1 MGDVLIGIVAT
12 AVTAPLLAWY
22 IVYIITVKVTK
33 KKKYSIRLATDL
45 STLFFILS
53 VHFICVELFQRSYL
67 WIIFIL
73 MLIIAVAFT
82 VLHWKTKEDI
92 SIRKVMK
99 GAWRFNFLVFSTG
112 YVLLLLI
119 GLAHRIATV

>member
-12 AVTAPLLAWY
+12 AVTVPLLAWY
-22 IVYIITVKVTK
+22 IVYIFTVKVTK
-33 KKKYSIRLATDL
+33 KKKHSIRLATDL

-53 VHFICVELFQRSYL
+53 VHFICVELFQRSFL
-67 WIIFIL
+67 WVIFIL
-73 MLIIAVAFT
+73 MIMIAVGFT
-82 VLHWKTKEDI
+82 VLHWKTKGDI
-92 SIRKVMK
+92 SIKRVMK